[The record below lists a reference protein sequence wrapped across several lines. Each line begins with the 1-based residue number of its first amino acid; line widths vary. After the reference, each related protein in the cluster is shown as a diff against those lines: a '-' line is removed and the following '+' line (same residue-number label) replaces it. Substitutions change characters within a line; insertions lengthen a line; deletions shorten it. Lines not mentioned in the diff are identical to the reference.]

1 MWLVEATIINVDHL
15 DLANVKERIIDA
27 RSKGRFAA
35 VMSNEEA
42 ARRGFLELQQQ
53 DLTKIHDW
61 KDVK

>member
-15 DLANVKERIIDA
+15 DLVNVKERIIDA